1 MNEKNMLISP
11 HSAEAEQAVLG
22 AALSNQRALNTITES
37 LNDADFYDPSH
48 QAIFR
53 AIIALESNNRPVD
66 IISVTDNLNNSNTI
80 QTIGGQHTLIDLVD
94 RFASVANIEYHIKLI
109 KDYSLLRA
117 LINASRQIIDLAM
130 KREEDVE
137 TILDTAD
144 SLMFN
149 IINKRE
155 TSEYHRLSEY
165 INRALELIRQR
176 EASGNALMGIP
187 TGYPDIDD
195 LTNGLSKGALIILA
209 ARAGMGKTAF
219 ALNLARKFLKEV
231 PHDQDN
237 RLGVLIFSLEMT
249 GEEIAMRL
257 LSAES
262 KVPLEKI
269 NKAQMN
275 DDEATYLLNAAR
287 DLDPLNIIIDET
299 GNIPLN
305 TLRARARS
313 IMKKYPYQ
321 MMVIDHIQIVSAS
334 SGNSYGGN
342 RTNELSKITGT
353 LKALAKE
360 LAIPIIA
367 LSQLSRGVESR
378 ADKTPQLSDLRES
391 GSIEQDA
398 DIVVMLYRE
407 DYYEKDKTNS
417 AAQGIVELNFAK
429 HRNGRTDMVP
439 LKFFGETMRFES
451 LDKQAQQSYKNYKD
465 NKNSGQNSGFPS
477 GQRTDFYNRNDKNES
492 PF

>member
-1 MNEKNMLISP
+1 MNEKNILISP
-11 HSAEAEQAVLG
+11 HSAEAEQAILG
-22 AALSNQRALNTITES
+22 AALSNQRALYTITES
-37 LNDADFYDPSH
+37 LNEADFYDPSH

-53 AIIALESNNRPVD
+53 AIIVLESNNRPVD
-66 IISVTDNLNNSNTI
+66 IISVTDNLNKSNTI
-80 QTIGGQHTLIDLVD
+80 QIIGGQHTLIDLVD

-137 TILDTAD
+137 TILNTAD

-176 EASGNALMGIP
+176 EASGDALMGIP
-187 TGYPDIDD
+187 TGYPDIDN

-219 ALNLARKFLKEV
+219 ALNIARKFLKEV
-231 PHDQDN
+231 PQDQDN

-275 DDEATYLLNAAR
+275 ENEAT
-287 DLDPLNIIIDET
+287 
-299 GNIPLN
+299 
-305 TLRARARS
+305 
-313 IMKKYPYQ
+313 
-321 MMVIDHIQIVSAS
+321 
-334 SGNSYGGN
+334 
-342 RTNELSKITGT
+342 
-353 LKALAKE
+353 
-360 LAIPIIA
+360 
-367 LSQLSRGVESR
+367 
-378 ADKTPQLSDLRES
+378 
-391 GSIEQDA
+391 
-398 DIVVMLYRE
+398 
-407 DYYEKDKTNS
+407 
-417 AAQGIVELNFAK
+417 
-429 HRNGRTDMVP
+429 
-439 LKFFGETMRFES
+439 
-451 LDKQAQQSYKNYKD
+451 
-465 NKNSGQNSGFPS
+465 
-477 GQRTDFYNRNDKNES
+477 
-492 PF
+492 